1 MSPENIGLLLI
12 IGYLGWR
19 LFSVIGKSNENKNI
33 PMITN
38 NKKGVKIT
46 LPTTKTVQKKQ
57 IWNDEEFLQGAK
69 IAFHMI
75 CSAFAKGKKKELKI
89 MLTPHVYDAFLK
101 DIESREQKKQTLDFS
116 LVCLDSAK
124 ILKKVEAAKEVTVQ
138 FISEQI
144 NILKDEQGNALEGDP
159 MRVVKMCD
167 TWTFRKKKN
176 ETWIV
181 CATKSEAVN
190 A

>member
-19 LFSVIGKSNENKNI
+19 LFTVIGKNGAAQGLTAQLKNKRSVKRALPVPKISPKEN
-33 PMITN
+33 
-38 NKKGVKIT
+38 V
-46 LPTTKTVQKKQ
+46 
-57 IWNDEEFLQGAK
+57 WNDEEFLQGAK
-69 IAFHMI
+69 VAFHMV
-75 CSAFAKGKKKELKI
+75 CSAFAKGKKKELKV
-89 MLTPHVYDAFLK
+89 MLTDCVYDAFLK
-101 DIESREQKKQTLDFS
+101 AIETREQNKQTMDFS
-116 LVCLDSAK
+116 LVCLDSAE

-144 NILKDEQGNALEGDP
+144 NILKDENGHTLEGDP